1 MTSLSENVLD
11 TLHPDMLDERSGPS
25 PERSAP
31 PAAPGQADD
40 TEARMRKALGLDD
53 VTLHLKPAPERGG
66 HRLAEHSA
74 VGHRRR
80 FVQDGDIPVTMM
92 RRDPV
97 AEPSFNRRQQAEAQL
112 AAETAA
118 RAQAERALAKAQS
131 QARDLQTKF
140 GHTELAKTE
149 ALEAMRQQR
158 ETITDLRGKAAQQAA
173 LWREA
178 EERVWQAEQTV
189 AGLQDRLEKE
199 RTARKAAEKALRL
212 AEEARGAAE
221 RLARDLAKAPPV
233 HRGQSAKADTK
244 PAPKPVKWWLASAA
258 TTDQSRRP

>member
-1 MTSLSENVLD
+1 
-11 TLHPDMLDERSGPS
+11 
-25 PERSAP
+25 
-31 PAAPGQADD
+31 
-40 TEARMRKALGLDD
+40 MRKALGLDD
-53 VTLHLKPAPERGG
+53 ATLHLKQAPERVG

-80 FVQDGDIPVTMM
+80 FVQNGDIPVTMM

-118 RAQAERALAKAQS
+118 RVQAERALAKAQS
-131 QARDLQTKF
+131 QARDLQTKL
-140 GHTELAKTE
+140 GHTDLAKTE
-149 ALEAMRQQR
+149 ALEAIRQQR
-158 ETITDLRGKAAQQAA
+158 ETITDLRSKAAQQAA

-178 EERVWQAEQTV
+178 EERVRQAEQAV
-189 AGLQDRLEKE
+189 AGLRDRLETE

-212 AEEARGAAE
+212 AEEARDAAE

-233 HRGQSAKADTK
+233 HRGRAAKTDTK

-258 TTDQSRRP
+258 TTNRSRRH

>member
-11 TLHPDMLDERSGPS
+11 TLHPDMPDERSGPS
-25 PERSAP
+25 PEVSAP
-31 PAAPGQADD
+31 AALGQVDD

-53 VTLHLKPAPERGG
+53 PKLHLKQAPERGG
-66 HRLAEHSA
+66 QRLAEHSA

-80 FVQDGDIPVTMM
+80 FVQDGDVPVTMM

-97 AEPSFNRRQQAEAQL
+97 AESSFNRRQQAEAQL

-149 ALEAMRQQR
+149 ALEAIRQQR
-158 ETITDLRGKAAQQAA
+158 ETITDLRSKAAQQAA
-173 LWREA
+173 LRREA

-212 AEEARGAAE
+212 VEEARDAAK
-221 RLARDLAKAPPV
+221 RLARDLAKAPAV
-233 HRGQSAKADTK
+233 HRGRAAKADTK
-244 PAPKPVKWWLASAA
+244 PEAKPVKWWLASAA
-258 TTDQSRRP
+258 TTNRSRRH